1 LSEVQKVLVV
11 GGGIGGLS
19 TAIALR
25 RRGVAVDVVEL
36 NPKWD
41 VYGVGIIQPSN
52 ALRALATLGLADAAV
67 AQGHGME
74 GSKLLTSDGH
84 LIHDQPA
91 PRLAG
96 PQFPPMNGITRPRLH
111 AIFTEAV
118 LAAGADVRLGETVT
132 QIDQDEDGVHV
143 VFSDGT
149 TGDYDLLVGADGIN
163 SRTREMVFD
172 PELVP
177 EFTGQVCWRYNVPR
191 PPEVTELWM
200 FLGSNGKAGFCP
212 LSDELM
218 YVLYIEEPPPGDV
231 WVKPAG
237 SAALLRERIAE
248 FGGLMG
254 EMRDR
259 HIVDDDAVVYR
270 PVERVFLEG
279 DWYRG
284 RVVLLGDAAHA
295 TSPHV
300 GQGAAMAIEDAV
312 VLAEELATDAPI
324 HEALARW
331 NARRRPRAR
340 SIYDI
345 SRQIQELELA
355 HDMGP
360 ANGELIAQSMIVTAQ
375 PI

>member
-1 LSEVQKVLVV
+1 LSSVEKVLVV

-19 TAIALR
+19 TALALR
-25 RRGVAVDVVEL
+25 QQGIEVDVVEL

-41 VYGVGIIQPSN
+41 VYGVGIIQPGN
-52 ALRALATLGLADAAV
+52 ALRALASLGLADAAV

-84 LIHDQPA
+84 LIHEQPA
-91 PRLAG
+91 PRLVD
-96 PQFPPMNGITRPRLH
+96 PRYPPMNGITRPRLH
-111 AIFTEAV
+111 AIFTQAV
-118 LAAGADVRLGETVT
+118 LESGTDVRLGETVT
-132 QIDQDEDGVHV
+132 QIDQLDDGVQV

-149 TGDYDLLVGADGIN
+149 TGRYDLLVGADGIN
-163 SRTREMVFD
+163 SRTRAMVFD
-172 PELVP
+172 PDLVP
-177 EFTGQVCWRYNVPR
+177 EFSGQVCWRYNVPR

-200 FLGSNGKAGFCP
+200 FMGANGKAGFCP

-218 YVLYIEEPPPGDV
+218 YVLYIEEPPAGDIYV
-231 WVKPAG
+231 QPEG

-254 EMRDR
+254 EMRDQY
-259 HIVDDDAVVYR
+259 IVDDAAVVYR
-270 PVERVFLEG
+270 PVERVLLEG

-300 GQGAAMAIEDAV
+300 GQGAAMAIEDAI
-312 VLAEELATDAPI
+312 VLAEELATDDSVDA
-324 HEALARW
+324 ALSRW
-331 NARRRPRAR
+331 NARRQPRAR
-340 SIYDI
+340 FIYDI

-360 ANGELIAQSMIVTAQ
+360 ANGELIAQSMIATAQ

>member
-96 PQFPPMNGITRPRLH
+96 PEFPPMNGITRPRLH

-118 LAAGADVRLGETVT
+118 LAAGAEVRLGETVT
-132 QIDQDEDGVHV
+132 QIDQDADGVHV

-218 YVLYIEEPPPGDV
+218 YVLYIEEPPPGDI

-254 EMRDR
+254 QMRDR
-259 HIVDDDAVVYR
+259 YILDDDAVVYR

-312 VLAEELATDAPI
+312 VLAEELATDDPVDQ
-324 HEALARW
+324 ALARW
-331 NARRRPRAR
+331 NARRQPRAR

-360 ANGELIAQSMIVTAQ
+360 ANGELIAQSMIVTAE